1 MSKFQSFR
9 RSYIADLYCLCFFF
23 KQKTAYEVRI
33 SDWSSDVCSSDLDPA
48 AQVDYASLPDHVGYL
63 LRLAQLRVW
72 EDFYARLSAT
82 GITPSLYSRT
92 DERRVGKE
100 GVSTWRYRRSP

>member
-1 MSKFQSFR
+1 MNRYNPPNDKGARASRAATLPRTGRNRVRSMAPAAQS
-9 RSYIADLYCLCFFF
+9 A
-23 KQKTAYEVRI
+23 TAAMQPAAA
-33 SDWSSDVCSSDLDPA
+33 DPA

-82 GITPSLYSRT
+82 GITRSEEHTSELQSLMRT
-92 DERRVGKE
+92 
-100 GVSTWRYRRSP
+100 SYA

>member
-1 MSKFQSFR
+1 MR
-9 RSYIADLYCLCFFF
+9 PA
-23 KQKTAYEVRI
+23 AA
-33 SDWSSDVCSSDLDPA
+33 DPA

-82 GITPSLYSRT
+82 GITPSLYSALVLI
-92 DERRVGKE
+92 ERSEEHTSELQSLMRISYAVFCLKKNTKKLNKNNKLIE
-100 GVSTWRYRRSP
+100 NKSLIVI